1 MNGSQTDKTIVVALD
16 DFIKVLTASAD
27 RLVESPCKS
36 DLLNKRKR
44 RRVVIQ
50 HQLVVMFGRLRDLFD
65 DWHPQ
70 YVAKLG
76 FSKFRVLVRTR
87 HWYIRSVQCENC
99 CCLPCETHGMTRK
112 PMTKAAETM
121 EKLVAQMEAE
131 DDSCDA
137 NADDDRDTASA
148 KDKETMPLGLKD
160 LIQLCRTKH
169 KLESSPRRAACWG
182 EQVPWTALIGRKVCR
197 FSTQSIGLFT
207 PRDHSSVRKCG
218 RGGVPTPRTD
228 RGRAHA
234 QRRTCAHTHPP
245 THTRSHAPAQPRTRE
260 ATHTRTDAA
269 THIRSHAQT
278 QPRTRAHTCER
289 MADIGIGIG
298 TAPAAGGSQA
308 RRTRGVPCGLAS

>member
-1 MNGSQTDKTIVVALD
+1 MAPRRTRRSWSPSTTSSKFL
-16 DFIKVLTASAD
+16 LTASAD
-27 RLVESPCKS
+27 RLVESPCTS

-44 RRVVIQ
+44 RGVVIQ

-87 HWYIRSVQCENC
+87 RWSIGSVQFENC

-112 PMTKAAETM
+112 PMPKAAETM

-182 EQVPWTALIGRKVCR
+182 EQVSLTALIGRKMCR
-197 FSTQSIGLFT
+197 FSTQSI
-207 PRDHSSVRKCG
+207 
-218 RGGVPTPRTD
+218 
-228 RGRAHA
+228 
-234 QRRTCAHTHPP
+234 
-245 THTRSHAPAQPRTRE
+245 
-260 ATHTRTDAA
+260 
-269 THIRSHAQT
+269 
-278 QPRTRAHTCER
+278 
-289 MADIGIGIG
+289 
-298 TAPAAGGSQA
+298 
-308 RRTRGVPCGLAS
+308 

>member
-1 MNGSQTDKTIVVALD
+1 MAPRRTRRSWSPSTTSSKFL
-16 DFIKVLTASAD
+16 LTASAD
-27 RLVESPCKS
+27 RLVESPCTS
-36 DLLNKRKR
+36 DLLNKRTR
-44 RRVVIQ
+44 RGVVIQ

-70 YVAKLG
+70 YVDKLC

-99 CCLPCETHGMTRK
+99 CCLPCENHGMTRK

-207 PRDHSSVRKCG
+207 PRDHPSVRKCG
-218 RGGVPTPRTD
+218 MRVCPLPARIVGAHTRNSEHAHTRTHPRT
-228 RGRAHA
+228 RAA
-234 QRRTCAHTHPP
+234 THP
-245 THTRSHAPAQPRTRE
+245 RSHAHAKPRT
-260 ATHTRTDAA
+260 
-269 THIRSHAQT
+269 HAQT
-278 QPRTRAHTCER
+278 QPRTYAATHRRSHAHARIRASAWR
-289 MADIGIGIG
+289 ISVSVLVRRRQ
-298 TAPAAGGSQA
+298 PAAAKRGG
-308 RRTRGVPCGLAS
+308 RGASPAV